1 MFRCWVVLLL
11 VLTCSLG
18 ASSALPQ
25 TVGSESKTGA
35 ASLPEPPGEYAV
47 GTITYSWTDTARGEI
62 HTESPEDR
70 REVVVQLWYPAEP
83 PSKSKH
89 APYFPSLDTALS
101 TMRSE
106 SEKGRLPA
114 EMLNT
119 FERFA
124 NVRTNSYEGA
134 RFTRRGRKYPVLVFS
149 PGGNV
154 SRHSYTI
161 LMEGL
166 ASRGFVVAGISHKH
180 SVVDVFAEGLVVSNS
195 RWAGSG
201 KLKTREEKDDFWKP
215 LAELQ
220 AGDASFVLNQLAK
233 LSESDPDRRF
243 FNRLDMN
250 KVGII
255 GHSRGVKT
263 VITALANDGRFKVG
277 VVYDNQP
284 PMNKLN
290 AERHQPVL
298 MMRPDNW
305 PQESVSTLD
314 SFFEQRRAVGYD
326 VAVRGAD
333 HMNFS
338 DFPVVSPESAK
349 AKIDARR
356 FYQIMFD
363 YTFSFLNRY
372 LKNERATLLDE
383 SAAKYSE
390 VKFESF
396 KPSTRTHPRSLSK

>member
-1 MFRCWVVLLL
+1 MVRYCAVLLL
-11 VLTCSLG
+11 VWSCSLG
-18 ASSALPQ
+18 SSVELTQTGGLESRTIAANLP
-25 TVGSESKTGA
+25 K
-35 ASLPEPPGEYAV
+35 PPGEYAV
-47 GTITYSWTDTARGEI
+47 GTITYRWTDAAREEI
-62 HTESPEDR
+62 HTESPQDR
-70 REVVVQLWYPAEP
+70 REIIVQLWYPAEP
-83 PSKSKH
+83 PSKSTP

-114 EMLNT
+114 EMLKT

-180 SVVDVFAEGLVVSNS
+180 SVVDVFAEGLVVSHG
-195 RWAGSG
+195 RWTGSG
-201 KLKTREEKDDFWKP
+201 KLKTREEKDEFWKP

-233 LSESDPDRRF
+233 LSKSDPDKRF
-243 FNRLDMN
+243 VSRLDMN
-250 KVGII
+250 RVGII

-263 VITALANDGRFKVG
+263 VITALANDERFKVG

-290 AERHQPVL
+290 VEKHQPVL

-314 SFFEQRRAVGYD
+314 AFFKQRRAVGYD
-326 VAVRGAD
+326 VVVQGAG
-333 HMNFS
+333 HLNFS
-338 DFPVVSPESAK
+338 DFPVVSPESAEE
-349 AKIDARR
+349 KIDARR

-363 YTFSFLNRY
+363 YTFNFLNKY
-372 LKNERATLLDE
+372 LKNEKATLLDE
-383 SAAKYSE
+383 DTRKYPE
-390 VKFESF
+390 VKVESF
-396 KPSTRTHPRSLSK
+396 KPSLQTHP